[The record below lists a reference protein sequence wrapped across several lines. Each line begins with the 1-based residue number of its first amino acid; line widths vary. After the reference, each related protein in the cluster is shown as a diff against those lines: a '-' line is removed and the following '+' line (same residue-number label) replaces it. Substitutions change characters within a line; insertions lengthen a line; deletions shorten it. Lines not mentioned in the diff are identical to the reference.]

1 MPSLRDS
8 VSEADKGSSSGQVQ
22 STQPTNTSNSF
33 TRDNLH
39 LAEAKVRSVDNVAYL
54 DPTEHRHGSEVHLSS
69 LGPPPGIAMIQPTS
83 DLYDLNSPFKE
94 FSADVDRIIETQG
107 RRPSGHGAGT
117 IGPGSPRTLSSRT
130 ITQSVSMDGNKLLD
144 DISAQTAY
152 LNERI
157 NSLEAH
163 FRPNSLFLTH
173 IDGLVT
179 HINRV
184 TTYLNIIS
192 KNTDRRFAI
201 LANAHTQHSGQ
212 IMARQHELEQG
223 FDGRIDHQMNG
234 LMNQLDNRAA
244 DLRKRIDVT
253 NEVLDQLTTTFNQ
266 LHVNNLSKQVQKN
279 SATLQDMSNQLEHI
293 FESVHQELENIRANT
308 HAAAVTMSARN
319 LLQAPC
325 TTPPEHPKYSPG
337 GEKGRNNEISF
348 TIKGAA
354 AKKASA
360 LSSILDSPVPSSTI
374 SSTPTPTP
382 QLVLS
387 SQLSKQRQN
396 PPNDISST
404 PTPIAKLSPAT
415 PSSKPHEPPSP
426 PSPPV
431 KDLNQET
438 HNLVMRNNIGLSKIM
453 TSEESYWAPRNVAR
467 RAADM
472 QAAASNTAAIKPSL
486 SDEQRSRMFRERLA
500 KVGVRSSSRSSS
512 RKRVRD
518 ARIEVVKEEDYTVCG
533 SPDRGKDV
541 KKDDAERYGNRNQ
554 VEDTKQEEQAYG
566 NLDQFEQLLE
576 ERSRAVSRAGT
587 EGMLDPFF

>member
-1 MPSLRDS
+1 M
-8 VSEADKGSSSGQVQ
+8 
-22 STQPTNTSNSF
+22 
-33 TRDNLH
+33 
-39 LAEAKVRSVDNVAYL
+39 
-54 DPTEHRHGSEVHLSS
+54 
-69 LGPPPGIAMIQPTS
+69 
-83 DLYDLNSPFKE
+83 
-94 FSADVDRIIETQG
+94 
-107 RRPSGHGAGT
+107 
-117 IGPGSPRTLSSRT
+117 
-130 ITQSVSMDGNKLLD
+130 
-144 DISAQTAY
+144 AY

-163 FRPNSLFLTH
+163 FRPNSRFLTH

-192 KNTDRRFAI
+192 KNTDRRFTI
-201 LANAHTQHSGQ
+201 LTNAHSQHSGQ
-212 IMARQHELEQG
+212 ITARQHELEQG
-223 FDGRIDHQMNG
+223 FDKRIDHQTNG
-234 LMNQLDNRAA
+234 LMDQLDNRAA
-244 DLRKRIDVT
+244 DLRARIDVT

-266 LHVNNLSKQVQKN
+266 LHVNDLSKQVQTN
-279 SATLQDMSNQLEHI
+279 SATLQEMSNQLERI

-319 LLQAPC
+319 FLQAPF
-325 TTPPEHPKYSPG
+325 TTAPEHLKDPKHSPV
-337 GEKGRNNEISF
+337 GEKERNNEIGF

-360 LSSILDSPVPSSTI
+360 LSSILDSPVPSSTV

-387 SQLSKQRQN
+387 SQLSKHRQH

-404 PTPIAKLSPAT
+404 PTPIAKPSSAT
-415 PSSKPHEPPSP
+415 PSTKPHEPTSP
-426 PSPPV
+426 PPPPA
-431 KDLNQET
+431 KDLNQDT
-438 HNLVMRNNIGLSKIM
+438 HALVMRNNIGLSKIM

-486 SDEQRSRMFRERLA
+486 TDGQRSRIFRERLA
-500 KVGVRSSSRSSS
+500 KVGVRSSSR
-512 RKRVRD
+512 KRARD
-518 ARIEVVKEEDYTVCG
+518 ERVGVVKEEDDDTVCG

-541 KKDDAERYGNRNQ
+541 KENDAEMYGNRKQ
-554 VEDTKQEEQAYG
+554 VEDTKQEEQVYR

-587 EGMLDPFF
+587 EGMLDAFF